1 MFFCV
6 HQPENAL
13 PTPTYSPMNP
23 GNNLIHGIACV
34 ALMIQINFKGV
45 KNTPL
50 LYEYLPHKR
59 SSLTLMN
66 VSLSL

>member
-34 ALMIQINFKGV
+34 ALMIQINFKGE
-45 KNTPL
+45 K
-50 LYEYLPHKR
+50 EYP
-59 SSLTLMN
+59 ST
-66 VSLSL
+66 V